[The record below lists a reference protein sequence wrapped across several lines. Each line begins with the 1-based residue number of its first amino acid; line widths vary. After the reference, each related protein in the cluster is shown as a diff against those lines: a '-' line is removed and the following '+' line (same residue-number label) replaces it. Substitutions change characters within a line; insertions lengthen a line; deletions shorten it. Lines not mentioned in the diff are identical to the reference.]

1 MPTDLKK
8 SQQRDRTRAHWS
20 SVLGSCAVPPVRL
33 RRTPYRPPN
42 TGDAGVVRIPART
55 VGGMD
60 GLCGNVVAH
69 GSHRVHSTMKSNAH
83 IERYMRTMKSE
94 CLCKLIFFGEQSL
107 RKALTEFTTHY
118 HTERNHQ
125 GIANTIIDPDTSVGN
140 AQGDVQC
147 RERLGGMLRYY
158 YRDAA

>member
-1 MPTDLKK
+1 MRYLLLDRDQKFLPLRGVLKNTDT
-8 SQQRDRTRAHWS
+8 DIV
-20 SVLGSCAVPPVRL
+20 VLPPRS
-33 RRTPYRPPN
+33 PN
-42 TGDAGVVRIPART
+42 
-55 VGGMD
+55 
-60 GLCGNVVAH
+60 L
-69 GSHRVHSTMKSNAH
+69 NAH

-125 GIANTIIDPDTSVGN
+125 GITNTIIDPDASVGH

-147 RERLGGMLRYY
+147 RERLGDLLRYY
-158 YRDAA
+158 HRDAA